1 MTDDRKN
8 QGEGNRDA
16 AKDYNKD
23 TREFIDEKN
32 VEAKAEEARKAV
44 ENDDQGDL
52 RKAEEKGKSE
62 ARK

>member
-16 AKDYNKD
+16 AKEYNKD
-23 TREFIDEKN
+23 TREFIDEEN